1 MKLNMNRRIKMS
13 VIKVEKLDKVFK
25 NAESET
31 KVLNNINLNIE
42 KGNLFLLWEQVEVGN
57 RPYYI

>member
-1 MKLNMNRRIKMS
+1 MS

-42 KGNLFLLWEQVEVGN
+42 KGEFVSLMGASGSGKSTLLYLIGGLLL
-57 RPYYI
+57 